1 MPVPRDLLSAG
12 IDLDADIEVERQH
25 RMEALK
31 AELCA
36 MAAQGNFANA
46 IDRMMGIV
54 LGLEQE
60 NERMSWRLL
69 RALRYRFG
77 RNTEKL
83 APVELKQLY
92 LALGGDAAAPTPAGG
107 PLVPVPTAP
116 TEELNADGEV
126 AAPNSTSKK
135 RRKRKVGGATVVD
148 DKVEKIVTKVP
159 VPEEE
164 RTCALCGGAK
174 TVFETVEHQRIEF
187 VPAKVVLHI
196 EQREKMTCLACRKD
210 VSIAPRTQAP
220 AVIRKVGS
228 SFLAKLLTDKCA
240 LGFPMPRAPDS
251 PSLWPE
257 LPRARPTPKLGKL
270 LNHSRKLQ
278 ACPTARRL
286 LAFLRQDGI
295 QPGVCAIS
303 GEVIGQRGSQ

>member
-1 MPVPRDLLSAG
+1 MLKPQPKRKEKPFIVDGALPVPRDLLCAG
-12 IDLDADIEVERQH
+12 IELDADIEIERHQ

-31 AELCA
+31 AELGA

-46 IDRMMGIV
+46 IDKMMGIV

-83 APVELKQLY
+83 APAELKQLY
-92 LALGGDAAAPTPAGG
+92 LALGGDAAAPTPLDG
-107 PLVPVPTAP
+107 PLVPTPAAP

-126 AAPNSTSKK
+126 VAPIDTGKK
-135 RRKRKVGGATVVD
+135 RRKRKTGGATVVD
-148 DKVEKIVTKVP
+148 SKVERHIVKVP
-159 VPEEE
+159 VPDEE
-164 RTCALCGGAK
+164 RTCALCGAAK

-196 EQREKMTCLACRKD
+196 EQREKMTCLDCRKD
-210 VSIAPRTQAP
+210 VSIAPRTQVP

-228 SFLAKLLTDKCA
+228 SFLAKLLADKCA
-240 LGFPMPRAPDS
+240 LGLPLDRQRREFDRMGLHMPDKTVAS
-251 PSLWPE
+251 
-257 LPRARPTPKLGKL
+257 
-270 LNHSRKLQ
+270 
-278 ACPTARRL
+278 
-286 LAFLRQDGI
+286 
-295 QPGVCAIS
+295 
-303 GEVIGQRGSQ
+303 